1 MLVLLHPDARSM
13 EGDALGFQAQPLF
26 QGIFTGQ
33 RDLSARSYYPMP
45 RQPTPSS
52 QRPDHLARTAGKT
65 RCLSDAAIRG
75 YFSFGNFADGVAD
88 YVEHGLLRTIP
99 L

>member
-1 MLVLLHPDARSM
+1 MLVLFHPDAFPV
-13 EGDALGFQAQPLF
+13 EYDAFGFQPHPLF
-26 QGIFTGQ
+26 KSILAGQ
-33 RDLSARSYYPMP
+33 RYFSTRSHYAMP
-45 RQPTPSS
+45 GQPAPRS
-52 QRPDHLARTAGKT
+52 QRPNHLPCTAGET
-65 RCLSDAAIRG
+65 RGLSDAAIRG